1 MAPEL
6 ETLEAGGSV
15 TESLTYEQAIDALRI
30 LDVLAEFDARIAGT
44 LPIGLAVS
52 GSDIDV
58 ICHAGDPQR
67 FAETIWLHFR
77 DLDSFCLYQ
86 WMSSDRPVV
95 ARFRYAAWPFEIFG
109 GSRPVD
115 EQEGWRHFA
124 IEQRL
129 LDMDDGRLK
138 RAVMALRARGQ
149 KTEPA
154 FAVALGIEGDPYRAL
169 LDLETEHD
177 ASLRR
182 RLMAIKLED

>member
-1 MAPEL
+1 
-6 ETLEAGGSV
+6 V
-15 TESLTYEQAIDALRI
+15 TESSTYEQAIDALRI

-58 ICHAGDPQR
+58 ICHAGDPWG
-67 FAETIWLHFR
+67 FAETIWLCFG

-86 WMSSDRPVV
+86 WTSSDRPVV
-95 ARFRYAAWPFEIFG
+95 ARFTYAGWPFEIFG
-109 GSRPVD
+109 GSRPVG
-115 EQEGWRHFA
+115 EQAGWRHFA
-124 IEQRL
+124 IEKRL
-129 LDMDDGRLK
+129 LDLDDGRLR

-169 LDLETEHD
+169 LDLEGEHD
-177 ASLRR
+177 ASLRS
-182 RLMAIKLED
+182 RLMTVMTEG